1 MTAHERPAR
10 TRSGGGLPR
19 GDGDEGV
26 GEVAAVQS
34 AYGRLCVQDHHPDV
48 GDVTLGYQSMR
59 LEGTLDHRL
68 VVYHAE
74 PATPEHDAPVPL
86 DTAAHEHAPARADL
100 QGTPFHDDAGLA
112 VVLTDSSTA
121 GHTAECDTAEC

>member
-100 QGTPFHDDAGLA
+100 QGPRSMTTPASP
-112 VVLTDSSTA
+112 SS
-121 GHTAECDTAEC
+121 

>member
-26 GEVAAVQS
+26 GEVAAVQF

-74 PATPEHDAPVPL
+74 PATPSTTPRSRSTRPRTSTPRPAPTCKGPRSM
-86 DTAAHEHAPARADL
+86 TTPAS
-100 QGTPFHDDAGLA
+100 P
-112 VVLTDSSTA
+112 SS
-121 GHTAECDTAEC
+121 